1 MSVANNLQLILERIE
16 TTANKAGRNSEDIKL
31 IAVSKTRSVEE
42 VQSAIESGVNVFGE
56 NTIQDAMSKIPGI
69 GTDTIEWHFIGH
81 LQSKKTKSIPGY
93 FSWIHTID
101 SLKLAEKLSIAMVR
115 HNPEQ
120 RLNCLIQVNVSG
132 EESKSGIAVSELM
145 PFIEELV
152 PLDLPC
158 LDWCGLMTM
167 GVKNNADKTR
177 HAFATLRKCL
187 IQCAGELS
195 LDKFDQLSMGMSGD
209 YQIAIEEGSTMIRL
223 GTSIF
228 GERQK

>member
-16 TTANKAGRNSEDIKL
+16 TAAIKTGRSSEDIKL

-56 NTIQDAMSKIPGI
+56 NTIQDAMSKIPNI
-69 GTDTIEWHFIGH
+69 GTETNEWHFIGH
-81 LQSKKTKSIPGY
+81 LQSKKAKSIPGY

-101 SLKLAEKLSIAMVR
+101 SLKLAEKLSFAMTR
-115 HNPEQ
+115 HDPQQ
-120 RLNCLIQVNVSG
+120 RLNCLIQLNVSG

-145 PFIEELV
+145 PFIEELMSS
-152 PLDLPC
+152 DLPC
-158 LDWCGLMTM
+158 LDWRGLMTM
-167 GVKNNADKTR
+167 GIQNNVDKTR

-187 IQCAGELS
+187 TQCAGEFALGQ
-195 LDKFDQLSMGMSGD
+195 FDQLSMGMSDD

-228 GERQK
+228 GKR